1 MANYKQGYFVMP
13 VVETDKSVRIKDKF
27 GNIRVS
33 IDPLLVTIMFVKL
46 NVINVRVSSSSNVI
60 LMDFASVDEAKKAL
74 VELRTEM
81 DKILHR
87 VTKTAVAETTLINQ
101 LSTGSDYMSIYE
113 TGTASA
119 TASNMTMDQR
129 LTQFITKLS
138 SDFSN
143 LKNQE
148 TISISLNVSQF
159 YSEDLNEY
167 IDILDVDFLIPSDG
181 KVNIFINGVYL
192 MLGGTNE
199 DVAYMSMDGGVTC
212 QDYITNGCRLYINP
226 FLLGYDLD
234 TYDVIT
240 ISYLDKLV

>member
-1 MANYKQGYFVMP
+1 MANYKQGYFVIP
-13 VVETDKSVRIKDKF
+13 VAETDNSVKIKDKF
-27 GNIRVS
+27 GNIRIS
-33 IDPLLVTIMFVKL
+33 IDPLLVTIMFVKI

-60 LMDFASVDEAKKAL
+60 LIDFSSSDEAKKAL
-74 VELRTEM
+74 VELRIEM

-87 VTKTAVAETTLINQ
+87 VTMTAIAETTLINQ

-119 TASNMTMDQR
+119 TASNLTMDQR

-148 TISISLNVSQF
+148 TISISLNVTQF
-159 YSEDLNEY
+159 YSEDLNEH
-167 IDILDVDFLIPSDG
+167 IDILDTDFIIPSDG
-181 KVNIFINGVYL
+181 KVNIFINGVFL
-192 MLGGTNE
+192 MLGSANN
-199 DVAYMSMDGGVTC
+199 DVAFMSIDSGITC

-226 FLLGYDLD
+226 FLLGYELD
-234 TYDVIT
+234 TYDIIT
-240 ISYLDKLV
+240 ISYLDKLI